1 MKSERRGTTRN
12 TSHGGR
18 WASAIGA
25 IALAGGLGI
34 APAAAAPDGDRYA
47 PKIDPADFVTT
58 IDNPYLPLVP
68 GTRWVYEGVTE
79 KGTEQIVVE
88 VTDQTKEVLGVVTTV
103 VHDVVR
109 LDGALIE
116 DTVDWYAQDQQ
127 GNVWYFGEDTKEYE
141 HGRAVS
147 DHGSWEAGFKG
158 AQPGIVMEA
167 SPQVGDRYRQEYF
180 EGEAEDM
187 AKVIAVDATAT
198 VPAGSYTDVVKT
210 KDFTPLEPKLR
221 EHKYYARGV
230 GVVLEVTFRGGSER
244 VELVEHRAP

>member
-1 MKSERRGTTRN
+1 
-12 TSHGGR
+12 
-18 WASAIGA
+18 
-25 IALAGGLGI
+25 
-34 APAAAAPDGDRYA
+34 
-47 PKIDPADFVTT
+47 
-58 IDNPYLPLVP
+58 
-68 GTRWVYEGVTE
+68 
-79 KGTEQIVVE
+79 
-88 VTDQTKEVLGVVTTV
+88 
-103 VHDVVR
+103 VR

-244 VELVEHRAP
+244 AELVEHARPDDTAPPRALARPVGRSTRGAEGRGMFAPALRLAGRTGDRFGRSRQVPGMSISPPPGRVMSGITSLMHLVARYVANFAVALP